1 MWTTERSSDMA
12 TSKLR
17 ELLVQKKHESFSVW
31 FGAMQLRA
39 AMQKVVLPDITEE
52 EWKAYDRPY
61 THSHE

>member
-1 MWTTERSSDMA
+1 MA